1 MNFVN
6 FKIVRICIS
15 SILKQPLCK
24 TSLIFLMSSGLSVA
38 FALEVDFSRRQVG
51 FTKVENENRIP
62 AGTFED
68 ESTSI
73 VSKVFDGSG
82 FEAIDPAQDI
92 VIMNTDKGFIPEVI
106 NLKKGNNYRMHIVN
120 INGKEKNVSF
130 VMDAFSEHHNTFY
143 GEQKAFTVSPKID
156 GIFSFQCPET
166 AMQGKLV
173 VYSESG
179 GEVGGKLPSS
189 RKPASK

>member
-1 MNFVN
+1 
-6 FKIVRICIS
+6 
-15 SILKQPLCK
+15 
-24 TSLIFLMSSGLSVA
+24 MSSGLSVA

>member
-1 MNFVN
+1 LKQAFGGTALMLLL
-6 FKIVRICIS
+6 S
-15 SILKQPLCK
+15 SICL
-24 TSLIFLMSSGLSVA
+24 TVH
-38 FALEVDFSRRQVG
+38 ALEIDFSRRQID
-51 FTKVENENRIP
+51 FSKVENENRVP
-62 AGTFED
+62 AGAFED
-68 ESTSI
+68 QSTSI
-73 VSKVFDGSG
+73 VSKVFDVSM

-92 VIMNTDKGFIPEVI
+92 VIINTDKGFIPEVI

-120 INGKEKNVSF
+120 INSKEKNVSF

-166 AMQGKLV
+166 AVQGKLV

-179 GEVGGKLPSS
+179 AEVGEKLPSS